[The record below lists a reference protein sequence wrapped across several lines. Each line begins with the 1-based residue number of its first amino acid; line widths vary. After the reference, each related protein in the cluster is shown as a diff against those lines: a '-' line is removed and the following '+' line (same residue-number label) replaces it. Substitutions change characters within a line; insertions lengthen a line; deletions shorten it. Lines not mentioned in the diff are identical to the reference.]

1 MKTANKTIEFQTKE
15 TLEFIDLTDQIKK
28 FVKESQIKEGI
39 VNIQSLHTSAALIVN
54 ENEPLLIEDFR
65 QNLKAAA
72 PLELKYNH
80 DDLTKRTV
88 NVCPDECVNGH
99 AHCKA
104 IHLLVSATL
113 NLIDNEIQLG
123 QWQRIFFVEL
133 DKSRKRK
140 VQIQIIGEKK

>member
-1 MKTANKTIEFQTKE
+1 MRASNKTIEFKTKDQ
-15 TLEFIDLTDQIKK
+15 LEFIDITDKVRD
-28 FVKESQIKEGI
+28 FVRESQIKEGI
-39 VNIQSLHTSAALIVN
+39 VNVQSLHTSAALIVN
-54 ENEPLLIEDFR
+54 ENEPLLIEDFKK
-65 QNLKAAA
+65 NLKTTA
-72 PLELKYNH
+72 PLDLEYSH

-113 NLIDNEIQLG
+113 NLIKGEIQLG

-133 DKSRKRK
+133 DKSRLRK
-140 VQIQIIGEKK
+140 VQILILGE